1 MGADMSVQVRIPSG
15 CYIMVDAGVR
25 LLSYLN
31 VLVHINKAV
40 ILEFED
46 GDAGAMGYLDRMGF
60 FDCLDSRVDVQP
72 ARPEYSRASLYR
84 GTNQSL
90 VEFVAIK
97 PGPPQ
102 DDLPRMLVDSLLKK
116 VGDTPSR
123 AILEQAVFTML
134 SELIDNIDR
143 HSRTKLDGF
152 AVSQYYGGKRNEVF
166 IAVSD
171 SGDGPMDRLRPALPK
186 HYPDL
191 VDATEADLLVAM
203 FTRGVSRLGKAKGS
217 GLKSAAQHALKFNA
231 SLDVR
236 IPTTY
241 VELRPATGGGYAA
254 KGLVSPSRPVIWG
267 THVSFNFRLDGL

>member
-1 MGADMSVQVRIPSG
+1 MASRIEFPATWITSNKFESTLAKTADPLKGSEMSVRVRIPNG
-15 CYIMVDAGVR
+15 CSIMVDAGAR

-31 VLVHINKAV
+31 VLVHINKSV
-40 ILEFED
+40 VLEFED

-60 FDCLDSRVDVQP
+60 FDCLDLRIEVRP
-72 ARPEYSRASLYR
+72 ARPDYSRAALFR

-97 PGPPQ
+97 PGSRNG
-102 DDLPRMLVDSLLKK
+102 DLPRMLVDSLLEK
-116 VGDTPSR
+116 VGGTPSR
-123 AILEQAVFTML
+123 GILEQAVFTML
-134 SELIDNIDR
+134 GELIDNIYR
-143 HSRTKLDGF
+143 HSRTQLDGF

-171 SGDGPMDRLRPALPK
+171 SGDGPMERLRPALPK

-191 VDATEADLLVAM
+191 VDSTEADLLVAM
-203 FTRGVSRLGKAKGS
+203 FSRGVSRYGQANGS
-217 GLKSAAQHALKFNA
+217 GLKSAAHHALKFNS

-241 VELRPATGGGYAA
+241 IELRPGRVGG
-254 KGLVSPSRPVIWG
+254 
-267 THVSFNFRLDGL
+267 